1 VEVSCLLERCCCCSS
16 NRLISLEVKLLEGAL
31 FDRGG
36 AAVGV

>member
-1 VEVSCLLERCCCCSS
+1 LERCCCGS